1 MSYLA
6 GFRPPVVLRRCAG
19 VLGLTAALTTAL
31 TGCYVVPLHPAPGS
45 AAPAAAPV
53 SMVSSLPVTM
63 NARLYPA
70 NDLASGFGVIQA
82 MVTNDLHG
90 RGQFSTQ
97 IGGELFSGEAT
108 RKVGASREGL
118 ASGAGNRGSYISCQ
132 YQMNSATL
140 GLGQCK
146 LSNGAV
152 FTLHVGG

>member
-1 MSYLA
+1 MSYLS
-6 GFRPPVVLRRCAG
+6 GFHTPAVLRRGAL
-19 VLGLTAALTTAL
+19 VLGLTAAL
-31 TGCYVVPLHPAPGS
+31 TGCYVVPLHPAHGNG
-45 AAPAAAPV
+45 APAATAPPVV
-53 SMVSSLPVTM
+53 SNLPVTM

-97 IGGELFSGEAT
+97 MGGELFSGEAT
-108 RKVGASREGL
+108 RKVGANREGL
-118 ASGAGNRGSYISCQ
+118 ASGTGNRGSYISCQ